1 MAQSHA
7 GSTSAALPFA
17 GLLRCDRSKI
27 TFISTTPPQEGG
39 FGELQ
44 LSVVR
49 ACAFSKVFAGIV
61 HHAHMNG
68 IEVAVKCPKM
78 KIALNPRELKKFEKE
93 ITLQAK
99 VSHYLAASISIKCHD
114 VDPSSSGSAPPL
126 RADHGLRHQPLRP
139 LHRYGVG
146 IRWKLVRQTGQ

>member
-1 MAQSHA
+1 MAQAHA
-7 GSTSAALPFA
+7 GSASAALPFA

-44 LSVVR
+44 LWAGR
-49 ACAFSKVFAGIV
+49 ACVFLKVFAGIV
-61 HHAHMNG
+61 QHAHMNG

-78 KIALNPRELKKFEKE
+78 KLALNPRELKKFEKE

-99 VSHYLAASISIKCHD
+99 VSHSLAASISITCHD
-114 VDPSSSGSAPPL
+114 VNPPSSGAPPPL
-126 RADHGLRHQPLRP
+126 RTDHGMQHQPLRP

-146 IRWKLVRQTGQ
+146 VWWKLVRQAGK